1 MLVLF
6 ADTDM
11 EVTPEIAKEYG
22 CGLISMPYSI
32 NGETIYP
39 YEDFD
44 EFDYESYFNSLRDG
58 VIPTTSAVSTEKYID
73 YFEPVFAAGNDI
85 LYVHFS
91 SKMSTTFNNMNKAV
105 EQLKEK
111 YPERKFYTIDTKA
124 VTNLSLN
131 IFYEIADMYKNGAT
145 LPEMMRWASTEVDK
159 FALYLFA
166 DDLKFFKRSGRVG
179 GLAATM
185 GTLLGV
191 RPIININED
200 GQMVSVGKEKGRQKA
215 INRLIQ
221 YVDELGDNIKDH
233 RVIIAHSDA
242 FDIVEEITA
251 ILKEKYGEDLNI
263 ITIVVNPTTG
273 AHAGPS
279 AVGISFHA
287 KHR

>member
-6 ADTDM
+6 ADTDS
-11 EVTPEIAKEYG
+11 EVTPELAKEYN

-32 NGETIYP
+32 EGKTIYP
-39 YEDFD
+39 YEDF
-44 EFDYESYFNSLRDG
+44 EVFDYEPYFNLLRSG

-91 SKMSTTFNNMNKAV
+91 AKMSTTFNNMNKAV

-111 YPERKFYTIDTKA
+111 YPERKFYTIDTKG

-131 IFYEIADMYKNGAT
+131 IFYEIADMVKEGRS
-145 LPEMMRWASTEVDK
+145 LPEIMKWAEIEVNK

-191 RPIININED
+191 RPIININDE
-200 GQMVSVGKEKGRQKA
+200 GQMVSIGKEKGRQRA

-221 YVDELGDNIKDH
+221 YVDELGDNVKDH

-242 FDIVEEITA
+242 FEIVDEITS

-263 ITIVVNPTTG
+263 ITVLVNPTTA

>member
-1 MLVLF
+1 MLYLF
-6 ADTDM
+6 ADTDS
-11 EVTPEIAKEYG
+11 EVTCQLAKEYN

-32 NGETIYP
+32 EGETVYP
-39 YEDFD
+39 YEDFE
-44 EFDYESYFNSLRDG
+44 EFDYKPYFELLRSG

-105 EQLKEK
+105 QELKEK
-111 YPERKFYTIDTKA
+111 YPERKFYTIDTKG

-131 IFYEIADMYKNGAT
+131 IFYEIADMMKEGQS
-145 LPEMMRWASTEVDK
+145 LPEIMRWAEKEVDK

-191 RPIININED
+191 RPIITINDE
-200 GQMVSVGKEKGRQKA
+200 GQMVSIGKEKGRQKA

-233 RVIIAHSDA
+233 RVIVAHTDA
-242 FDIVEEITA
+242 FDIVEEVTQ

-263 ITIVVNPTTG
+263 VTILVNPTTA

>member
-11 EVTPEIAKEYG
+11 EVTKEIAKEYN
-22 CGLISMPYSI
+22 CGLISMPYCI

-44 EFDYESYFNSLRDG
+44 EFDYKPYFDLLRSG
-58 VIPTTSAVSTEKYID
+58 VIPTTSSVSTEKYIE

-91 SKMSTTFNNMNKAV
+91 RKMSATFNNMNIAV
-105 EQLKEK
+105 NQLKEK
-111 YPERKFYTIDTKA
+111 YPERKFYTIDTKG

-131 IFYEIADMYKNGAT
+131 IFYEIADMYKEGKSLA
-145 LPEMMRWASTEVDK
+145 EIKKWADEEVDK

-191 RPIININED
+191 RPIININDE
-200 GQMVSVGKEKGRQKA
+200 GQMVSIGKEKGRQKA
-215 INRLIQ
+215 INRLLQ
-221 YVDELGDNIKDH
+221 YVEELGEDVKDH

-242 FDIVEEITA
+242 FDIVEEVA
-251 ILKEKYGEDLNI
+251 SRLKEMFGEDLRLE
-263 ITIVVNPTTG
+263 TVLVNPTTG

>member
-1 MLVLF
+1 MLYLF
-6 ADTDM
+6 ADTDS

-32 NGETIYP
+32 EGETIYP
-39 YEDFD
+39 YEDF
-44 EFDYESYFNSLRDG
+44 EVFDYEPYFDKLRSG
-58 VIPTTSAVSTEKYID
+58 VIPTTSAVSMEKYIE
-73 YFEPVFAAGNDI
+73 YFEPHFAAGDDI

-91 SKMSTTFNNMNKAV
+91 TKMSTTFNNMNKAV

-111 YPERKFYTIDTKA
+111 YPERKFYTIDTKG

-131 IFYEIADMYKNGAT
+131 IFLEIADMLKGGAT
-145 LPEMMRWASTEVDK
+145 LKEVMEWSKTEVDK

-191 RPIININED
+191 RPIININSD
-200 GQMVSVGKEKGRQKA
+200 GQMVSIGREKGRAKA
-215 INRLIQ
+215 ISRLVS
-221 YVDELGDNIKDH
+221 YVEELGDNVKDH

-242 FDIVEEITA
+242 FDIVED
-251 ILKEKYGEDLNI
+251 LKAQLTEKFGEDLNI
-263 ITIVVNPTTG
+263 ITVLVNPTTA

-279 AVGISFHA
+279 AVGISFHSI
-287 KHR
+287 HR

>member
-44 EFDYESYFNSLRDG
+44 EFDYEPYFNSLRDG

>member
-6 ADTDM
+6 ADTDS
-11 EVTPEIAKEYG
+11 EVTPEIAKEYN

-39 YEDFD
+39 YEDF
-44 EFDYESYFNSLRDG
+44 EVFDYKPYFDQLRNG
-58 VIPTTSAVSTEKYID
+58 VIPTTSSVSIEKYIE

-91 SKMSTTFNNMNKAV
+91 AKMSATFSNMNIAV
-105 EQLKEK
+105 NQLKEK
-111 YPERKFYTIDTKA
+111 YPERKFYTIDTKG

-131 IFYEIADMYKNGAT
+131 IFYEIADMYKEGKSLA
-145 LPEMMRWASTEVDK
+145 EIKKWADEEVDK

-215 INRLIQ
+215 INRLLQ
-221 YVDELGDNIKDH
+221 YVDELGDNVKDH

-242 FDIVEEITA
+242 FDIVEEVA
-251 ILKEKYGEDLNI
+251 SRLKETYGEDLRLE
-263 ITIVVNPTTG
+263 TVLVNPTTA